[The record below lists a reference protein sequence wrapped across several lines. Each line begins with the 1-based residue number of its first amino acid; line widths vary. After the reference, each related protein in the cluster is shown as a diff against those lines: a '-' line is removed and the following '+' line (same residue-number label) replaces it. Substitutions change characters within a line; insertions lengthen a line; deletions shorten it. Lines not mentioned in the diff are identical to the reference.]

1 MGTTPTTTTTVTST
15 AITEIS
21 TFSDTTDI
29 EAVTENLSTEQ
40 LQSIDTFPP
49 STTTL
54 PPDTTTFI
62 ESIPTTIPPVVE
74 EFEEQTEP
82 LENIEEN
89 LEVKQLEEEVKQSE
103 EHTDESLTE
112 QFEEQLQEEPVKEPL
127 DEVLDSIVDEQTEE
141 QVGQLLEDQ
150 SGKQLVEQF
159 GEQTEG
165 QLGSQS
171 EQLRVQQKKINIA
184 IHTSVPLPGE
194 LVTVVQDTF
203 QQSGVETDVRIN
215 EEPAP
220 IPDNDDHLVIQVF
233 VVVDQAGSVD
243 GSVIYGSYP
252 LEQLQGGQ
260 RREAEEILMTA
271 KRLVVEGVGRAAQ
284 AAQPTGPAVTG
295 PGPVTGND
303 FEYE

>member
-103 EHTDESLTE
+103 EHTDESLTK

-127 DEVLDSIVDEQTEE
+127 DEALDSLVDEQTEE
-141 QVGQLLEDQ
+141 QVGQLLED
-150 SGKQLVEQF
+150 QF

-220 IPDNDDHLVIQVF
+220 ILENDDHLVIQVF

-252 LEQLQGGQ
+252 LEQLQGDQ

>member
-74 EFEEQTEP
+74 
-82 LENIEEN
+82 N
-89 LEVKQLEEEVKQSE
+89 LEVKQLEEEVEHLE
-103 EHTDESLTE
+103 EHTDEPLTE
-112 QFEEQLQEEPVKEPL
+112 QFEEQLQEELVKKPL
-127 DEVLDSIVDEQTEE
+127 DEVLDSLVDEQAEE
-141 QVGQLLEDQ
+141 QVEQQLEDQ
-150 SGKQLVEQF
+150 SGEQLVEQF

-220 IPDNDDHLVIQVF
+220 ISENDDHLVIQVF

-243 GSVIYGSYP
+243 GSVIFGSYP
-252 LEQLQGGQ
+252 LEQLQGDQ